1 MHKITSHQG
10 AALFDVETSRR
21 VEHTAQS
28 RLPPHTL
35 MTRAGMAVARL
46 AMALCPHARCI
57 WIACGPGNNGG
68 DGFEAARHLH
78 QWGQR
83 SGLIV
88 VVTWTGA
95 RLDANGKIQ
104 AGPADAQAA
113 HDAAVAAGVCI
124 ASEPPPDFDLSIDAL
139 LGLGSRYDAERPDS
153 ALILQWLEV
162 MHSARGPC
170 LAVDLPTWLDADTGT
185 YPDLITPKLIAIK
198 AANATTTAC
207 FTLSLLTL
215 KPGLFTASGRDV
227 AGEIWFDDLGIAEPD
242 EPPSARL
249 LGYDLVPKARAGA
262 HHASHKG
269 SFGDVAVI
277 GGESTPGSHMVGAV
291 LLAARA
297 ALHAGAGRVLVTLLT
312 TPENRTTSAGLT
324 DALPGATIHVDIM
337 QPELMFRRLEALDLT
352 QQIVV
357 AGSGG
362 GHAIESVLPQLLAQ
376 ATRLV
381 LDADALNAIANS
393 AQLQAALV
401 ARGSTAKSN
410 GLTTQTILTP
420 HPLEAARL
428 LGSTTQAVQADR
440 LAAAR
445 LLAERFCAVV
455 VLKGSGTIVA
465 APGELSCINAT
476 GNALL
481 ATAGTGDVLAGMV
494 GAYLANGLSAQQAA
508 CGAVFA
514 HGQLADR
521 WLAQTDEPMTACMLA
536 VQQPPQ

>member
-1 MHKITSHQG
+1 MHKITDHQG
-10 AALFDVETSRR
+10 AALFDVKTTRR
-21 VEHTAQS
+21 VERSAQS

-35 MTRAGMAVARL
+35 MTRAGLAVARL

-68 DGFEAARHLH
+68 DGFEAALHLH
-78 QWGQR
+78 HWGQR
-83 SGLIV
+83 NGLVV
-88 VVTWTGA
+88 VVTWTGT
-95 RLDANGKIQ
+95 RLDANGKNQIR
-104 AGPADAQAA
+104 PPDAQAA
-113 HDAAVAAGVCI
+113 HDAAVAAGVLI
-124 ASEPPPDFDLSIDAL
+124 ASEPPPRFDLSIDAL
-139 LGLGSRYDAERPDS
+139 LGLGSRYDASRPDS
-153 ALILQWLEV
+153 ALIRQWLEV

-170 LAVDLPTWLDADTGT
+170 LAIDLPTWLDADTGT
-185 YPDLITPKLIAIK
+185 YSHLINSKSIADK
-198 AANATTTAC
+198 AINSWTTAR

-227 AGEIWFDDLGIAEPD
+227 AGEIWFDDLGISELD
-242 EPPSARL
+242 EPPSAWL
-249 LGYDLVPKARAGA
+249 LGHDLVPKARAGA
-262 HHASHKG
+262 RHASHKG

-277 GGESTPGSHMVGAV
+277 GSESTPGSHMVGAV

-297 ALHAGAGRVLVTLLT
+297 ALHAGAGRVLVSLLT
-312 TPENRTTSAGLT
+312 APADQAENSRLT
-324 DALPGATIHVDIM
+324 DALPGPTIHVDIM
-337 QPELMFRRLEALDLT
+337 QPELMFRRLDALDLT

-362 GHAIESVLPQLLAQ
+362 GHAIEPVLPQLLAQ

-381 LDADALNAIANS
+381 LDADALNAIADS
-393 AQLQAALV
+393 AQLQATLA
-401 ARGSTAKSN
+401 ARGRTAKTN
-410 GLTTQTILTP
+410 GLTMQTVLTP

-440 LAAAR
+440 LAAAQ

-455 VLKGSGTIVA
+455 VLKGSGTVVA

-521 WLAQTDEPMTACMLA
+521 WLTQTDKPMTASMLA
-536 VQQPPQ
+536 IQQPPR